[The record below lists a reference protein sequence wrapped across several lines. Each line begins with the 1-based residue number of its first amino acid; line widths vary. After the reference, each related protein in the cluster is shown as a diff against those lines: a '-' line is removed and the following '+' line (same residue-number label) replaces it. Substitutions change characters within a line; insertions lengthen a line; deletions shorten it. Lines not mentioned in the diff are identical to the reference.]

1 MPPTSVIAA
10 SSKTKEIEIMREVA
24 IAGIGA
30 TPVGEF
36 WESSLRMLA
45 AEAVRTTLNSANVNS
60 IDSLYVG
67 NAYGSSFSSQ
77 SQLGAL
83 IADYAGLGNIEALTI
98 EAGDASGGAA
108 LRAGYMA
115 VASGAADTVLVLGVE
130 KSTDSIGSARVSAR
144 GVSLDAD
151 FEAVHG
157 ATLTAI
163 CAMLMRR
170 YMYEYG
176 VDLSAFEGFSI
187 NAHRNGSRN
196 PSAMFRN
203 SLKPGAYLRAGMVAD
218 PVNLFDGAP
227 DADGAAAV
235 LLTTKER
242 AQDMT
247 DLPIMIVGSAAA
259 SDRFTVQER
268 SEPLYLKAVEVSTQ
282 KAIQQASLSI
292 SDLDLLELH
301 DAFTILTTLSL
312 EAMGIADR
320 GEGWK
325 LASNQGELIGTTGQL
340 PISTMGGLKSRGNPA
355 GATGIYQAVEAVQQL
370 TNRASDNQ
378 IENAKIAGIQSI
390 GGVGSTVITHILRA
404 F

>member
-1 MPPTSVIAA
+1 
-10 SSKTKEIEIMREVA
+10 MREVV

-45 AEAVRTTLNSANVNS
+45 AEAVQSVLRSSGVRSVDA
-60 IDSLYVG
+60 LYVG

-83 IADYAGLGNIEALTI
+83 IADYTGLGSIEALTV

-108 LRAGYMA
+108 LRMGYLA
-115 VASGAADTVLVLGVE
+115 VASGAVDRVLVMGVE

-144 GVSLDAD
+144 SVSMDAD

-170 YMYEYG
+170 YMYEHG

-196 PSAMFRN
+196 PGAMFRN
-203 SLKPGAYLRAGMVAD
+203 SLKPGAYLRAGMIAE

-227 DADGAAAV
+227 DGDGAAAV
-235 LLTTKER
+235 LLTTREL
-242 AQDMT
+242 AQDLTDQPVVISGSAVTT
-247 DLPIMIVGSAAA
+247 DL
-259 SDRFTVQER
+259 FTVHER
-268 SEPLYLKAVEVSTQ
+268 RDPLYLNAVAQSTHKALE
-282 KAIQQASLSI
+282 QAGVTL
-292 SDLDLLELH
+292 SDLDLFELH
-301 DAFTILTTLSL
+301 DAYTILTTLSL
-312 EAMGIADR
+312 EAVGAADQ
-320 GEGWK
+320 GQGWK
-325 LASNQGELIGTTGQL
+325 LAENQGEQIGTTGRL
-340 PISTMGGLKSRGNPA
+340 PISTMGGLKSRGNPV
-355 GATGIYQAVEAVQQL
+355 GATGIYQVVEAVQQL
-370 TNRASDNQ
+370 TGQAGANQ
-378 IENAKIAGIQSI
+378 IADARIAAIQTL
-390 GGVGSTVITHILRA
+390 GGVGTTAITHVLRA

>member
-1 MPPTSVIAA
+1 
-10 SSKTKEIEIMREVA
+10 MREVA

-36 WESSLRMLA
+36 WESSVRMLA
-45 AEAVRTTLNSANVNS
+45 AEAVRSTLDSANVNS
-60 IDSLYVG
+60 IDALYVG
-67 NAYGSSFSSQ
+67 NAYGTSFSSQ

-83 IADYAGLGNIEALTI
+83 IADYSGLGNIEALTV

-108 LRAGYMA
+108 LRAGYLA
-115 VASGAADTVLVLGVE
+115 VASGAVDTVLVLGVE

-144 GVSLDAD
+144 SVSMDAD

-170 YMYEYG
+170 YMYENN
-176 VDLSAFEGFSI
+176 VDLAAFEGFSM
-187 NAHRNGSRN
+187 NAHRNGSKN
-196 PSAMFRN
+196 PNAMFRN
-203 SLKPGAYLRAGMVAD
+203 VLKPGAYTRAGMVSE

-227 DADGAAAV
+227 DADGAAGI

-247 DLPIMIVGSAAA
+247 DQPVMIVGSAAA
-259 SDRFTVQER
+259 SDRFAVHER
-268 SEPLYLKAVEVSTQ
+268 KDPLYLQAVKVSTQ
-282 KAIQQASLSI
+282 KALQQASVSA
-292 SDLDLLELH
+292 SDLDLFELH
-301 DAFTILTTLSL
+301 DAFTILTALSL
-312 EAMGIADR
+312 EAAGLAER

-325 LASNQGELIGTTGQL
+325 LASTQGEQIGLNSQL

-355 GATGIYQAVEAVQQL
+355 GATGVYQAVEAVQQL
-370 TNRASDNQ
+370 TGRAGDNQ
-378 IENAKIAGIQSI
+378 ISDARIAAVQSV
-390 GGVGSTVITHILRA
+390 GGVASTVITHILRA